1 MDRQTGLTTQQM
13 QDAPK
18 RAVFV
23 WCNNRLEYPQ
33 ALARKI
39 GRDDLNIV
47 SPYWLES
54 ELIGKK
60 FTDLVVD
67 HAAIL
72 SVSQQNGLRYARV
85 RFLPNG
91 RGKPTAVGGSA

>member
-13 QDAPK
+13 RDAPK

-23 WCNNRLEYPQ
+23 WHNNRLEYPQ

-47 SPYWLES
+47 SPYWLSS
-54 ELIGKK
+54 ECIGKK
-60 FTDLVVD
+60 FTGVVID

-72 SVSQQNGLRYARV
+72 SVSQQNGLRYARARV
-85 RFLPNG
+85 LPNE
-91 RGKPTAVGGSA
+91 GGDV